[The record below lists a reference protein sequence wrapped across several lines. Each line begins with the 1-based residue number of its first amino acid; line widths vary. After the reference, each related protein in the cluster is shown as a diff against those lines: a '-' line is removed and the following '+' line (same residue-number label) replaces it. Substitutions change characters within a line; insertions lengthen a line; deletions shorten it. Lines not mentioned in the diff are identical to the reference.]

1 MEEKEIT
8 SCPHDPKQTTGPI
21 GMYHCPY
28 CGAMVLAGLKHPTDE
43 DVRFTGIPAY
53 GDINEDSNS

>member
-1 MEEKEIT
+1 MNKC
-8 SCPHDPKQTTGPI
+8 SCPHDPIIYQGLPM

-28 CGAMVLAGLKHPTDE
+28 CGAMVLAGLPHPTDE

-53 GDINEDSNS
+53 GDENENNSC